1 MVNSPPN
8 TLEAPTVLRLFPLLG
23 LIAASWALAQTGG
36 EIPRLDLGVVLPLTG
51 EQAPFG
57 KEAQRGVELALE
69 MFRKKDAKLGSRV
82 ALVTADS
89 KSLLSEVGPAAAKL
103 LGKERCQMLVGGM
116 TSPEAELLAAE
127 ALKGQSALVIP
138 LATEL
143 EAPKGS
149 VVTRLA
155 LDDAAQGKLLAQ
167 FAATRGIKAV
177 AILKDEQDGSRR
189 LAGSFASAFK
199 ASGGSVVADEGLDPT
214 TLDYGLD
221 MRRFVDAKAT
231 AVLLATSA
239 PAALGIMKQA
249 KNAGLELT
257 FLGGELWDTP
267 SLAQPMQQVG
277 VQAFHMAAFAAD
289 DPSPE
294 ASAFVAAFEERH
306 KRKPGGVAALAYDA
320 ASLALAAYARNP
332 SAAKEALAS
341 SLAAT
346 SELTGATGTLRGGDR
361 SGRKSKTGVV
371 KQLGPDGAR
380 FAQRVAAP

>member
-1 MVNSPPN
+1 MA
-8 TLEAPTVLRLFPLLG
+8 APL
-23 LIAASWALAQTGG
+23 ALAQSGG
-36 EIPRLDLGVVLPLTG
+36 ELPRLDIGVVLPLTG

-69 MFRKKDAKLGSRV
+69 TFRRTDAKLGARV

-103 LGKERCQMLVGGM
+103 LGKERCQMLVGGL

-127 ALKGQSALVIP
+127 AVKTQSALVIP

-143 EAPKGS
+143 EVPKGG
-149 VVTRLA
+149 VVTQLA
-155 LDDAAQGKLLAQ
+155 LGDAAQGKLLAQ
-167 FAATRGIKAV
+167 FASTRGIKAV

-189 LAGSFASAFK
+189 LAESFSSAFK
-199 ASGGSVVADEGLDPT
+199 AAGGSVVADEGLDPA
-214 TLDYGLD
+214 TLDYGLN
-221 MRRFVDAKAT
+221 MRRFVDAKAS
-231 AVLLATSA
+231 AVLLATAA
-239 PAALGIMKQA
+239 PQALSIMKQA

-294 ASAFVAAFEERH
+294 TKAFVAAFEERH

-320 ASLALAAYARNP
+320 TSLALAAYARKP
-332 SAAKEALAS
+332 SAAKDVLAS

-346 SELTGATGTLRGGDR
+346 SELAGVTGTLRGGDR

-371 KQLGPDGAR
+371 KQLSQDGAR
-380 FAQRVAAP
+380 FTQRVTAP

>member
-1 MVNSPPN
+1 MQ
-8 TLEAPTVLRLFPLLG
+8 RLFAVLG
-23 LIAASWALAQTGG
+23 LMAAPLALAQPEG
-36 EIPRLDLGVVLPLTG
+36 EIPRLDIGVVLPLTG

-69 MFRKKDAKLGSRV
+69 MFRRKDSKLGSRV

-116 TSPEAELLAAE
+116 TSPEAALLAAE
-127 ALKGQSALVIP
+127 AVKAQSALVIP

-143 EAPKGS
+143 ELPKGG
-149 VVTRLA
+149 VLTQLA
-155 LDDAAQGKLLAQ
+155 LGDAAQGKLLAQ
-167 FAATRGIKAV
+167 FASTRGIKAV

-189 LAGSFASAFK
+189 LAESFSSAFK
-199 ASGGSVVADEGLDPT
+199 ASGGSVVADEGLDPA
-214 TLDYGLD
+214 TLDYGLN

-239 PAALGIMKQA
+239 PQALIIMKQA

-277 VQAFHMAAFAAD
+277 ALAFHLAAFAAD

-294 ASAFVAAFEERH
+294 TTAFVAAFEERH

-320 ASLALAAYARNP
+320 ASLALAAYARKP
-332 SAAKEALAS
+332 SAAKDALAS
-341 SLAAT
+341 SLAAI
-346 SELTGATGTLRGGDR
+346 SELSGATGTLRGGDR
-361 SGRKSKTGVV
+361 SGLKSKTGIV
-371 KQLGPDGAR
+371 KQLGEGGAR
-380 FAQRVAAP
+380 FTQRVTLP